1 MLDYSG
7 LNYIAILVVTLLGFV
22 LGGLWYSPVLFGRG
36 WLASLGK
43 TEKDIAPSAVP
54 FLITLVASFLT
65 AHTLALFINT
75 LGVSTLRGGISLS
88 LYVGISFVLA
98 NMASDFAFC
107 RWPARLFWIMGGFRL
122 LLVVVMGVIL
132 VLWR

>member
-7 LNYIAILVVTLLGFV
+7 LNYLAIIVVTLLGFV
-22 LGGLWYSPVLFGRG
+22 LGGLWYSPFLLGRS
-36 WLASLGK
+36 WLAALGK
-43 TEKDIAPSAVP
+43 TEKDIPPSAIP
-54 FLITLVASFLT
+54 FIITLAASFLT

-75 LGVSTLRGGISLS
+75 LAVTTIGGAVTLS
-88 LYVGISFVLA
+88 LYVGISFVMA

-107 RWPARLFWIMGGFRL
+107 RWPARLFWIMGLFRL
-122 LLVVVMGVIL
+122 ILVLVMGIVL